1 VQERLAHI
9 RDNRR
14 RAAAL
19 GLHADG
25 TSEAQLAVSFATGL
39 RDRFLSLEQL
49 LRRLPAAA
57 GCNIEVKYPTAEE
70 VALFGLRQFERNY
83 FVDRILDVVFACDG
97 WTPPPAA
104 TARDGSSA
112 GRAESVCSGTRCD
125 GAGCAAAA
133 GSPASCSGA
142 ACARGGDSSRARQGN
157 SSPRQPRRIMFSSFD
172 PDVCLLLRR
181 KQDSYPVFF
190 LTEAGTPSEPLA
202 DPRMNSL
209 AAAVEFASLAGL
221 FGLVSDVR
229 PLLAA
234 PRIINFVQE
243 EAGLMLA
250 SYGRKNNDVEAVRL
264 QQEHGIAVVI
274 TDHVAHV
281 TRSIN
286 GGGLSAHGGK
296 PGMAVSG
303 GLGEV

>member
-1 VQERLAHI
+1 
-9 RDNRR
+9 
-14 RAAAL
+14 
-19 GLHADG
+19 
-25 TSEAQLAVSFATGL
+25 
-39 RDRFLSLEQL
+39 
-49 LRRLPAAA
+49 
-57 GCNIEVKYPTAEE
+57 
-70 VALFGLRQFERNY
+70 
-83 FVDRILDVVFACDG
+83 
-97 WTPPPAA
+97 
-104 TARDGSSA
+104 
-112 GRAESVCSGTRCD
+112 
-125 GAGCAAAA
+125 
-133 GSPASCSGA
+133 
-142 ACARGGDSSRARQGN
+142 
-157 SSPRQPRRIMFSSFD
+157 MFSSFD
-172 PDVCLLLRR
+172 ADICLLLRR

-221 FGLVSDVR
+221 FGIVSDVR

-286 GGGLSAHGGK
+286 GGVRSAPGGEFS
-296 PGMAVSG
+296 MAGSG
-303 GLGEV
+303 GS